1 MTRRALELGEHGEV
15 SAVPQRRDPA
25 TGKWAKAPLIR
36 QAERWRARCYLR
48 GNDGIRREIV
58 GYGKRKADAIAS
70 VDRQLTE
77 RSGIDTD
84 ARLTAG
90 SPLAT
95 AGALW
100 LERCKRSDSGLSAKT
115 VELYEGTW
123 TRHVVGDGSPVRGL
137 TLSQAND
144 PQRIRGLLER
154 VADGHGTA
162 TAKTTRSV
170 LSSVLQHAVDV
181 GILPHNATRSV
192 RAVAAQHNSAAG
204 TRGRRHGDH
213 DRAFTRAQRDAVV
226 RHADL
231 LAGLAEATEGEDSA
245 PPADAR
251 TMRKR
256 VATADLVAVLAG
268 TGVRISEARAIRWED
283 VDLDAA
289 TVVIRGT
296 KTAGS
301 LRTLSL
307 PGWLVERLRRRAE
320 KSTTGYVL
328 PSPGLTDPE
337 AAWDEH
343 NSNAAVRKV
352 LDGAGFSWAVS
363 HSFRRTVA
371 SELHRQGAPLVRIA
385 DQLGH
390 KDPTMTA
397 SVYLGRDLAGDK
409 ADLAALL

>member
-1 MTRRALELGEHGEV
+1 MVRRALELGERGEV
-15 SAVPQRRDPA
+15 TAVPQSRDPE
-25 TGKWAKAPLIR
+25 TGRWVNAPLVR
-36 QAERWRARCYLR
+36 QAERWRARCYVR
-48 GNDGIRREIV
+48 GNDGIRREVV
-58 GYGKRKADAIAS
+58 GYGRRKGNALESVERQLAVSTGADAD
-70 VDRQLTE
+70 V
-77 RSGIDTD
+77 
-84 ARLTAG
+84 RLTTG
-90 SPLAT
+90 TPLMT

-100 LERCKRSDSGLSAKT
+100 IERCKRSDSGLSAKS

-123 TRHVVGDGSPVRGL
+123 TRHVVGEDSPVRGL
-137 TLSQAND
+137 TLGQVND

-154 VADGHGTA
+154 VADDHGTA
-162 TAKTTRSV
+162 SAKTTRSV

-181 GILPHNATRSV
+181 GVLPHNAARSV
-192 RAVAAQHNSAAG
+192 RAVTAQKGSTAT
-204 TRGRRHGDH
+204 TRGRRHGEH
-213 DRAFTRAQRDAVV
+213 DRAFTREERDAVV
-226 RHADL
+226 HHADV
-231 LAGLAEATEGEDSA
+231 LAGLVEGGEGEAA
-245 PPADAR
+245 PPGDSR

-268 TGVRISEARAIRWED
+268 TGVRISEARSIRWED

-289 TVVIRGT
+289 AVVIRGT

-301 LRTLSL
+301 LRRLSL
-307 PGWLVERLRRRAE
+307 PGWLVERLRRRAQE
-320 KSTTGYVL
+320 GTGGYVL

-337 AAWDEH
+337 ARWDEH

-352 LDGAGFSWAVS
+352 LDGAGYSWAVS